1 MNKNSVDAVLAR
13 LMELLG
19 AGNDSELARMLDVNR
34 QTLASWRKRDSIPY
48 SICISLSEERGYS
61 LDWLLTG
68 RGQAMLDKQAP
79 ANADVIFSR
88 SDLTLLELMN
98 QLDPEVRKDLMRS
111 AEEKQRMIELEKKVN
126 ELSSELQKKKNAS

>member
-1 MNKNSVDAVLAR
+1 MNKHSVDAVLAR
-13 LMELLG
+13 LMGLLG

-48 SICISLSEERGYS
+48 SICVNLSEERGYS

-68 RGQAMLDKQAP
+68 RGSVMLETQAT
-79 ANADVIFSR
+79 ANSGDIFSR

-98 QLDPEVRKDLMRS
+98 QLDPDVRRDLMRS
-111 AEEKQRMIELEKKVN
+111 AEEKQRMIELERKVN
-126 ELSSELQKKKNAS
+126 ELSSELEKNKHAS

>member
-13 LMELLG
+13 LMELLE

-48 SICISLSEERGYS
+48 SICITLSEERGYS

-68 RGQAMLDKQAP
+68 RGQAMIDTQAP

-126 ELSSELQKKKNAS
+126 ELSSELQKKKNAG

>member
-19 AGNDSELARMLDVNR
+19 AGSDSELARMLDVNR
-34 QTLASWRKRDSIPY
+34 QTLASWRKRDSVPY
-48 SICISLSEERGYS
+48 SICVNLSEERGYS

-68 RGQAMLDKQAP
+68 RGQANIENRST
-79 ANADVIFSR
+79 ANADDIFSR

-126 ELSSELQKKKNAS
+126 ELSSELQKKKNAG

>member
-48 SICISLSEERGYS
+48 SICVNLSEERGYS

-68 RGQAMLDKQAP
+68 RGQAMIDSQAP

>member
-1 MNKNSVDAVLAR
+1 MNKHSVDAVLAR
-13 LMELLG
+13 LMGLLG

-48 SICISLSEERGYS
+48 SICVSLSEERGYS

-68 RGQAMLDKQAP
+68 RGSVMLETQAT
-79 ANADVIFSR
+79 ANSGDIFSH

-98 QLDPEVRKDLMRS
+98 QLDPDVRRDLMRS
-111 AEEKQRMIELEKKVN
+111 AEEKQRMIELERKVN
-126 ELSSELQKKKNAS
+126 ELSSELEKNKHAS